1 MITIARLS
9 DIEREVLFGKL
20 NISGLLIKMCSV
32 CGAELMWSDSI
43 RIGNPGTAAVILNQ
57 KFHSTYR
64 HASMANGQKQSIFID
79 GGFQQ
84 RSAIFNACLAEPDQN

>member
-1 MITIARLS
+1 MRQ
-9 DIEREVLFGKL
+9 KL

-43 RIGNPGTAAVILNQ
+43 CIRNPCTAAIILNQ

-64 HASMANGQKQSIFID
+64 HAGMANGQRQSFLID
-79 GGFQQ
+79 GRGQQ
-84 RSAIFNACLAEPDQN
+84 ESAIFNACLAEPDQN